1 MFAPSSAAMAHLEAK
16 ASSWSAKIQSI
27 STECISPS
35 VEAAWRREKD
45 GCQLSA
51 YLGVS
56 HKASSTSLG
65 QQAEGSACSGTA
77 ACTGSVLALE
87 SAEVAWS
94 FLCIDTGRGSFVRIL
109 DGVCTCMLDGQNVE
123 EQRCTEAVDEN
134 FGHAFMTQRTPVGP
148 CHA

>member
-1 MFAPSSAAMAHLEAK
+1 MSAAAVATDDARLSAAAAAAADGFSKSPGVFAPSSAAMAHLEAK

-27 STECISPS
+27 STECISPC

-77 ACTGSVLALE
+77 ACTGSVLALD

-94 FLCIDTGRGSFVRIL
+94 FLCIDTGRGSLVSIL
-109 DGVCTCMLDGQNVE
+109 DGVCACMLDGE
-123 EQRCTEAVDEN
+123 L
-134 FGHAFMTQRTPVGP
+134 
-148 CHA
+148 

>member
-1 MFAPSSAAMAHLEAK
+1 MFAPSSAAMAHSEAK
-16 ASSWSAKIQSI
+16 SWSAKIQSI

-77 ACTGSVLALE
+77 ACTGSVLALD

-94 FLCIDTGRGSFVRIL
+94 FLCIDTGRGPLDRIL
-109 DGVCTCMLDGQNVE
+109 DVVCEGMLDVGCE
-123 EQRCTEAVDEN
+123 LEKGKMLEDWRTAVDA
-134 FGHAFMTQRTPVGP
+134 HVR
-148 CHA
+148 